1 MDGQHVAIDSAAIDA
16 YEKKQPKSRSTHTGN
31 ANWGAK
37 FDSFGNKL
45 TWFGYKMHLAVDT
58 CSELPIAVEVTPAHV
73 NDGDVAPDLMAQSLE
88 ILDTK
93 PQFFIMDA

>member
-1 MDGQHVAIDSAAIDA
+1 MDGQHVAIDNAAIDA
-16 YEKKQPKSRSTHTGN
+16 YEKKQPKSRSIHTGN

-58 CSELPIAVEVTPAHV
+58 FSELPIAVEVTPAHV
-73 NDGDVAPDLMAQSLE
+73 NDGDVAPDLMA
-88 ILDTK
+88 
-93 PQFFIMDA
+93 